1 VRAQIPQGKG
11 QFWHVS
17 SRIAILPLPYFMFW
31 NKVSSQL
38 QYTIETLG
46 LHLVVIAV
54 NATLFHIIALLS
66 DEFFVN
72 FDKLWF

>member
-1 VRAQIPQGKG
+1 
-11 QFWHVS
+11 
-17 SRIAILPLPYFMFW
+17 M
-31 NKVSSQL
+31 SSQL

-54 NATLFHIIALLS
+54 NATSFHIIALLS